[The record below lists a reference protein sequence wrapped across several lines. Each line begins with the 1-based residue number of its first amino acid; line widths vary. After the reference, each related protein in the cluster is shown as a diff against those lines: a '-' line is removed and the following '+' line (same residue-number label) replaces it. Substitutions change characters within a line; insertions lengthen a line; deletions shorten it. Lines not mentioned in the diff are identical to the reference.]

1 MMKAKNLD
9 QILHAA
15 NEDWVIDLSGK
26 NLGLEGA
33 KKLASWLK
41 SHPNLRELNLANTA
55 IGSEG
60 AIVLAKALATHTT
73 LHKLNLSNNNIS
85 TRAIK
90 EIANVVGKQTNL
102 QELCLNDN
110 RIDDEAVTFL
120 AKALEPNSRLHTLDL
135 SNNLIQANGIK
146 NLFNS
151 LTNHSNFCVLNLKNN
166 SIGSEGAK
174 ALAEKL
180 VNHTKLEILDLA
192 GNQIDGEGAAKLAG
206 SIGKLPQLQ
215 ILDLEGNQIGNQK
228 SPEGACVLAN
238 SLSKLAKLQKLNLCN
253 NQIDDAAV
261 KALTNALKDNI
272 GLKSLNLAC
281 NQISSDGVNA
291 LVQLLETH
299 CQSASILKFRLA
311 PALEIL
317 NLSDNQID
325 SSGAK
330 NLSKVLKQY
339 KLRELDLG
347 NNNIGDEGAIAVAKL
362 LAYYNSGRG
371 TSAFSVWP
379 SPSLKTL
386 VLHDNQISD
395 KGAHDLAKILQNFK
409 LENLNLSNN
418 AISAPIIQ
426 KISDSFKGN
435 KANLILGNQSPQIE
449 ILPVTYSDGLTE
461 DEIKAIKECI
471 EEEINK
477 TGDRRKDVR
486 DSVNRMHDPEY
497 IENKNTILK
506 LITDNTIFTEQNVK
520 CIKNEIL
527 NYKESKNIRSIN
539 IIKNLIQHQ
548 NLISSL
554 GNLDSE
560 TSKLFVAQE
569 DIAKI
574 QSLIHNNKL
583 SLEELSKI
591 NTDLFKLQS
600 LIEES
605 SNLVGQE
612 SNAVE
617 KEKTETAI
625 FIFGHTGAGKST
637 LANLLL
643 GHELKGIKYGEQFRI
658 ETVKS
663 TDVKISHSGNS
674 ETQIPNSRKAGDTV
688 VVDCPGF
695 WDSNSVQ
702 ETANI
707 YRINELCRAHNQI
720 KFALVVTFAEV
731 EEDESPNLIKL
742 VKQIANM
749 VEDID
754 KIKESVSLVV
764 TQVIGDSMKEFI
776 KSRIDEVLKDNKG
789 LSGNEKIIFEHL
801 KESVCLFPAPQGK
814 GALAMT
820 PLFTDINYDKNYCT
834 EDITPLV
841 NIAGKQD
848 KGQQVL
854 ANKMLNISNN
864 NFNKIV
870 HIIKEAI
877 KHPLQCLDFKNSIFT
892 KNYHLIEQSLRE
904 APNYSNGREDY
915 ANLFNDKEFPF
926 DEDFTKISL
935 LNNLKQALVGKAD
948 SHEESIKNLTNV
960 IRQFQHFATQEV
972 KYNKLDQ
979 DKYIKTLDNY
989 INALQQQYS
998 CIKFFSGISNAQL
1011 KGWGKLQDIFTE
1023 CAAVNDFNLKSLV
1036 TAIKI
1041 ELGQKEEYYEKA
1053 LKYLNLYKNE
1063 PECKIN
1069 MAKAYI
1075 ELGNIYLAKEDTGK
1089 AIDCYGEAIDIYP
1102 ENPEI
1107 YQKLGHVFSEKGC
1120 YQQAIDCYKIIN
1132 HAPRVMGCFDKWIT
1146 DKKNDHTIFLSKGDY
1161 CKSMGLYEDAK
1172 RAYHEVRCLT
1182 DDKNILQNICYKI
1195 ADVLKNQD
1203 DTRNHFNKMADEE
1216 NFYNFNMVDTNFINE
1231 VAETSVKLLGH
1242 N

>member
-9 QILHAA
+9 QILHAV
-15 NEDWVIDLSGK
+15 NEDWVVIDLSGK

-41 SHPNLRELNLANTA
+41 SHPNVRELNLANTA
-55 IGSEG
+55 IDSEG
-60 AIVLAKALATHTT
+60 AIVLAKALEKHTT
-73 LHKLNLSNNNIS
+73 LHKLDLGNNNIS

-90 EIANVVGKQTNL
+90 EIAKVVEKQTNL

-120 AKALEPNSRLHTLDL
+120 AKALEKNSSLHTLDL
-135 SNNLIQANGIK
+135 SNNLIKANGIQD
-146 NLFNS
+146 LFNS

-215 ILDLEGNQIGNQK
+215 TLDLEGNQIGNQK

-238 SLSKLAKLQKLNLCN
+238 SFSKLAKLQKLNLCN
-253 NQIDDAAV
+253 NQIDDEAV

-311 PALEIL
+311 PALETL

-330 NLSKVLKQY
+330 NLSIILERY
-339 KLRELDLG
+339 TKLRELDLG

-362 LAYYNSGRG
+362 LAYYNSGWG
-371 TSAFSVWP
+371 TSSFSVWT
-379 SPSLKTL
+379 SPSFKTL
-386 VLHDNQISD
+386 DLHDNQISD

-418 AISAPIIQ
+418 AINTPIIQ

-461 DEIKAIKECI
+461 DEIKEIKECV

-477 TGDRRKDVR
+477 TGGRRKTVR
-486 DSVNRMHDPEY
+486 DSVNRMNDQEY
-497 IENKNTILK
+497 IDNKNTILK
-506 LITDNTIFTEQNVK
+506 LITDNTIFTEQNVD
-520 CIKNEIL
+520 CIKDEII

-548 NLISSL
+548 NLISNL
-554 GNLDSE
+554 GNLNPE
-560 TSKLFVAQE
+560 KSKLFVAQE

-574 QSLIHNNKL
+574 QSLIQNNKL

-605 SNLVGQE
+605 NLSRQKSNL
-612 SNAVE
+612 VE
-617 KEKTETAI
+617 KEKTEKAI
-625 FIFGHTGAGKST
+625 FILGNIGAGKST

-643 GHELKGIKYGEQFRI
+643 GHELKGIKYDKELRI
-658 ETVKS
+658 DTVDS
-663 TDVKISHSGNS
+663 TDVKISHAGNS
-674 ETQIPNSRKAGDTV
+674 ETQSLNIRQADDIV
-688 VVDCPGF
+688 VIDCPGF
-695 WDSNSVQ
+695 KDSDYVQ
-702 ETANI
+702 KNANI
-707 YRINELCRAHNQI
+707 YLINELCRAHDQI
-720 KFALVVTFAEV
+720 KFALVVTFSDV
-731 EEDESPNLIKL
+731 LHIRSPKLVKL
-742 VKQIANM
+742 VKQITNM

-764 TQVIGDSMKEFI
+764 TSVDDDTKKAIINNQIDNI
-776 KSRIDEVLKDNKG
+776 LQCNRDLSRND
-789 LSGNEKIIFEHL
+789 KIIFEHL
-801 KESVCLFPAPQGK
+801 KDSVCLFLTPQEEDSLK
-814 GALAMT
+814 AT
-820 PLFTDINYDKNYCT
+820 PLFTNIKYEETYYTDN
-834 EDITPLV
+834 ITPLV
-841 NIAGKQD
+841 NIEGKRD
-848 KGQQVL
+848 KFQQEF
-854 ANKMLNISNN
+854 ANKMINISNN
-864 NFNKIV
+864 NFNQIV

-892 KNYHLIEQSLRE
+892 KNHHLIEQSLRE

-915 ANLFNDKEFPF
+915 ANLFNDKEFLF

-935 LNNLKQALVGKAD
+935 LNNLKQALAGKAD
-948 SHEESIKNLTNV
+948 SHEESVKNLTNV

-972 KYNKLDQ
+972 Q
-979 DKYIKTLDNY
+979 DNTVGKVSI
-989 INALQQQYS
+989 
-998 CIKFFSGISNAQL
+998 L
-1011 KGWGKLQDIFTE
+1011 K
-1023 CAAVNDFNLKSLV
+1023 
-1036 TAIKI
+1036 
-1041 ELGQKEEYYEKA
+1041 
-1053 LKYLNLYKNE
+1053 
-1063 PECKIN
+1063 
-1069 MAKAYI
+1069 
-1075 ELGNIYLAKEDTGK
+1075 
-1089 AIDCYGEAIDIYP
+1089 
-1102 ENPEI
+1102 
-1107 YQKLGHVFSEKGC
+1107 H
-1120 YQQAIDCYKIIN
+1120 
-1132 HAPRVMGCFDKWIT
+1132 
-1146 DKKNDHTIFLSKGDY
+1146 
-1161 CKSMGLYEDAK
+1161 
-1172 RAYHEVRCLT
+1172 
-1182 DDKNILQNICYKI
+1182 
-1195 ADVLKNQD
+1195 
-1203 DTRNHFNKMADEE
+1203 
-1216 NFYNFNMVDTNFINE
+1216 
-1231 VAETSVKLLGH
+1231 
-1242 N
+1242 